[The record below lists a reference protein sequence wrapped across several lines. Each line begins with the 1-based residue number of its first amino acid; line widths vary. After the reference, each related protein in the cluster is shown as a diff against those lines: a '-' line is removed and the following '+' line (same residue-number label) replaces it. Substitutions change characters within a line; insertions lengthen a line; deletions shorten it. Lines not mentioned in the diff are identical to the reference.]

1 MSMIRWD
8 PFRDLEA
15 LQENVNRLFQESMGR
30 TRREPVSERA
40 WVPVVDV
47 LSDNDKI
54 VVRAE
59 LPGMKRED
67 IDIELNGDMLTIKGE
82 RKFSDEEH
90 KEDYVRIERAYGNFQ
105 RSFTLGVPVKAG
117 EIKAAYKDGVLE
129 ITIPKAEEV
138 KPKKVEVA
146 VE

>member
-1 MSMIRWD
+1 MIRWD

-30 TRREPVSERA
+30 PRHEPVSERA

-47 LSDNDKI
+47 LSDDDKI

-59 LPGMKRED
+59 IPGMKRED

-82 RKFSDEEH
+82 RKFQDEEH
-90 KEDYVRIERAYGNFQ
+90 KENYVRVERAYGNFQ
-105 RSFTLGVPVKAG
+105 RSFTLGVPVKAT

>member
-1 MSMIRWD
+1 MIRWD

-15 LQENVNRLFQESMGR
+15 LQENVNRLFQEPMGR
-30 TRREPVSERA
+30 TRHEPVSERA

-47 LSDNDKI
+47 LSDDDKI

-82 RKFSDEEH
+82 RKFSDEEN
-90 KEDYVRIERAYGNFQ
+90 KENYVRVERSYGNFQ
-105 RSFTLGVPVKAG
+105 RSFTLGVPVKAT

-129 ITIPKAEEV
+129 ISIPKAEEV